1 MERLK
6 IEPRQNWTKEV
17 EALGFDFY
25 KEDGVPYWGE
35 DACYRFTADD
45 QGSLPTS
52 SSVRVFDAAASCRR
66 IVAPLVEAIGLF

>member
-1 MERLK
+1 MEASQPAPTAVSAENKMTELA
-6 IEPRQNWTKEV
+6 RQFFPDCWIR
-17 EALGFDFY
+17 
-25 KEDGVPYWGE
+25 
-35 DACYRFTADD
+35 RFTADD